1 MLFNEYKYFQKILRK
16 KKSQHWIDY
25 VILCPWS
32 WTELERKSSE
42 AEVHYNHNEA
52 KLADHSHLLFR
63 NLTWTVAYFFP
74 CNMSQVLYS
83 SHYSIKPPFSFWL
96 FHIQETLT
104 ALFSP
109 APYFSHFWLVCTKHH
124 DNKIIFLPLPW
135 LHLHKV

>member
-1 MLFNEYKYFQKILRK
+1 M
-16 KKSQHWIDY
+16 
-25 VILCPWS
+25 
-32 WTELERKSSE
+32 
-42 AEVHYNHNEA
+42 
-52 KLADHSHLLFR
+52 
-63 NLTWTVAYFFP
+63 AYFFP

-124 DNKIIFLPLPW
+124 DKKLYSSHYLDYIFIRFKPGHGWLKLKHINYPFFPTSMYLTPWVFSWLSIPQPLIFPSFKS
-135 LHLHKV
+135 LRLTPMSSTLFCKYPLIPGEFHR